1 MKNLN
6 LPVHGNVYRATIDKW
21 GEGAQFDQMVE
32 ECAELIA
39 CIHHFKRG
47 KCDASSLAH
56 ELADVALMV
65 GQLSSMI
72 GEELVDAAIGTKLQ
86 KLQQLLDEPQ
96 GR

>member
-6 LPVHGNVYRATIDKW
+6 LPVHAAVYRATIEKW

-39 CIHHFKRG
+39 SVHHFKRG
-47 KCDASSLAH
+47 KCDATALAH

-72 GEELVDAAIGTKLQ
+72 GEELVDEAIGTKLQ
-86 KLQQLLDEPQ
+86 KLQKLLDDPE